1 MLQKDIEAHGR
12 IVSSVVKLGE
22 KLATQNDDQQKGNEE
37 QRQQQQQQH
46 SALRVASSLER
57 RWHLLF
63 LRALEWQCH
72 FETLASRTCNK
83 VMYLKHFFTF
93 PTRNIHKLSVF
104 KSVHYVSCSYLDIL
118 SF

>member
-22 KLATQNDDQQKGNEE
+22 KLATQGEDQQKGKNEE
-37 QRQQQQQQH
+37 RQQH
-46 SALRVASSLER
+46 PALRVASSLER

-83 VMYLKHFFTF
+83 VMYRISLFQY
-93 PTRNIHKLSVF
+93 I
-104 KSVHYVSCSYLDIL
+104 
-118 SF
+118 